1 MASLVDGKSWKTALN
16 SLPEE
21 IVKTDNVRV
30 SEMVD
35 LILGAKLKQTM
46 REKRKAQ
53 MASRKYLVRAIF
65 QVFGKSNIYF
75 LTLHITP
82 GLNLNLD
89 KSQCTG
95 TIDSA
100 NNAVLSADFKN
111 VIFKMIHW
119 A

>member
-1 MASLVDGKSWKTALN
+1 MQYGKYKRYIFFKFCNRQKVFSQNLYI
-16 SLPEE
+16 S
-21 IVKTDNVRV
+21 
-30 SEMVD
+30 
-35 LILGAKLKQTM
+35 TM
-46 REKRKAQ
+46 IDRNG
-53 MASRKYLVRAIF
+53 L
-65 QVFGKSNIYF
+65 
-75 LTLHITP
+75 TP

-95 TIDSA
+95 AIDSA